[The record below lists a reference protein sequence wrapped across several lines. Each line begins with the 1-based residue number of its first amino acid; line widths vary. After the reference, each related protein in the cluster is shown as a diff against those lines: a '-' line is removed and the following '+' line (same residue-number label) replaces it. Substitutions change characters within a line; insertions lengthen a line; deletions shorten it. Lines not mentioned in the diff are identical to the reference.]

1 MMMRRLVAA
10 LMLTGIAAGGMWAC
24 GSDSTGPNSIA
35 GTYNL
40 VSVDGD
46 SLPITAYFSDGP
58 AGTIDVAELVSG
70 YMRLN
75 ANGTYLRSH
84 TYRTTRYTIDGHA
97 IDEVTR
103 LVDPFRVG
111 HHLCSWCN
119 GSDLQWLREREHA
132 HYRQLR
138 IPEVGQRRP
147 SARPC
152 AGRCC
157 FRAPRRR
164 LAHAV

>member
-70 YMRLN
+70 
-75 ANGTYLRSH
+75 
-84 TYRTTRYTIDGHA
+84 
-97 IDEVTR
+97 
-103 LVDPFRVG
+103 
-111 HHLCSWCN
+111 
-119 GSDLQWLREREHA
+119 
-132 HYRQLR
+132 
-138 IPEVGQRRP
+138 
-147 SARPC
+147 
-152 AGRCC
+152 
-157 FRAPRRR
+157 
-164 LAHAV
+164 

>member
-97 IDEVTR
+97 IDEVTTD
-103 LVDPFRVG
+103 VATDSG
-111 HHLCSWCN
+111 SWTLSGSAITFAHGVTGQTFN
-119 GSDLQWLREREHA
+119 GSVSENTLT
-132 HYRQLR
+132 
-138 IPEVGQRRP
+138 IGNSV
-147 SARPC
+147 
-152 AGRCC
+152 
-157 FRAPRRR
+157 FRK
-164 LAHAV
+164 

>member
-46 SLPITAYFSDGP
+46 SLPITAYVSDGP
-58 AGTIDVAELVSG
+58 AGTIDVTELVSG

-97 IDEVTR
+97 IDEVTT
-103 LVDPFRVG
+103 DAATDSG
-111 HHLCSWCN
+111 SWTLS
-119 GSDLQWLREREHA
+119 GSALTFARGVT
-132 HYRQLR
+132 RQTFTGSMSGNTLT
-138 IPEVGQRRP
+138 IGNSV
-147 SARPC
+147 
-152 AGRCC
+152 
-157 FRAPRRR
+157 FWK
-164 LAHAV
+164 